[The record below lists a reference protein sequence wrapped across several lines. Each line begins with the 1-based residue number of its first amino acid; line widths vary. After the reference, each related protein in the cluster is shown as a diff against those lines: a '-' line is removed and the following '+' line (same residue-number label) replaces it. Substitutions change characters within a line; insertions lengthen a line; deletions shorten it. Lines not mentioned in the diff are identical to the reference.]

1 MAREFKGEA
10 GTHAVLGAEERLCYG
25 DGVEANA
32 AGLH

>member
-1 MAREFKGEA
+1 MAGEFKGEA

-25 DGVEANA
+25 DGAEANA